1 MLQSWLIGLS
11 LLSLPFWWGEPDAW
25 EFQDTVP
32 VETLTR
38 FEDIHFNTIMS
49 ADGSTL
55 AWENVNSTCV
65 YRFETAETECFA
77 WPENA
82 ALRSSRYNLAALSPD
97 GRYVAMSENF
107 FLYYRDSDIWMLDTE
122 MGEVVDRT
130 DDGYFG
136 GLMSSNK
143 PDNMPLDYLPT
154 WNPATGELYF
164 FRSQEREPILVD
176 TGYTLQL
183 YKMAAEGGE
192 PELVRD
198 LTLAVPG
205 PFAVFRPVAFSDDGT
220 KLAFL
225 VLPQNVDAS
234 PGSGVWV
241 LDLANDGTEMVA
253 GVPRLRNA
261 LPEWTREAS
270 MPLTVQWIGDDLI
283 VWMENT
289 SFSTGISRTPLYLDT
304 ETREVE
310 TLIDYSSFAQP
321 VDFFNLPADEI
332 SVYQPLVTG
341 AVPPGGN
348 TYWVLVSQRLNSGGG
363 MSVFALPLPGQ
374 DGEPTLV
381 TQIAQNLTPGQDSLP
396 AVSRDGKLLMLQT
409 LFSFTPLE
417 NDNE

>member
-1 MLQSWLIGLS
+1 MLQHVLVGLG

-25 EFQDTVP
+25 AFQDATP
-32 VETLTR
+32 VEVLTGY
-38 FEDIHFNTIMS
+38 EDIHFNTIMS

-55 AWENVNSTCV
+55 AWENENSTCI
-65 YRFETAETECFA
+65 YRFETAQTECFG

-82 ALRSSRYNLAALSPD
+82 GLRSSRYNLAALSPD

-107 FLYYRDSDIWMLDTE
+107 FMMFRDSDIWTLDTE
-122 MGEVVDRT
+122 TGEVVDRT
-130 DDGYFG
+130 DEGYFG
-136 GLMSSNK
+136 GLMSSNQ
-143 PDNMPLDYLPT
+143 PDNLPLDYLPT

-261 LPEWTREAS
+261 LPEWTREGN
-270 MPLTVQWIGDDLI
+270 MPLSVQWIDDDLI

-289 SFSTGISRTPLYLDT
+289 NFTTGISRTPLYLNT
-304 ETREVE
+304 ETREAV
-310 TLIDYSSFAQP
+310 TLIDYSQFEG
-321 VDFFNLPADEI
+321 PADLFNTLGEDV
-332 SVYQPLVTG
+332 SVYQSLVAG
-341 AVPPGGN
+341 AVPPGGGS
-348 TYWVLVSQRLNSGGG
+348 YWVMSSQRTNSGGG

-374 DGEPTLV
+374 EGEPMLV
-381 TQIAQNLTPGQDSLP
+381 TQIAQNLTPGQESLP

-409 LFSFTPLE
+409 LFNFTPIE
-417 NDNE
+417 DDSE